1 MEFTQLQ
8 IKSIIDDVVSKKDGL
23 NAMMKMTLEALCIL
37 IPENINSPASLN
49 STEFASVACLETVA
63 VPVLLSFSSPVELS

>member
-23 NAMMKMTLEALCIL
+23 NAMMKMTLEALMRS
-37 IPENINSPASLN
+37 ER
-49 STEFASVACLETVA
+49 TEHNMEVGDYRNGYRTRKVFGDKHRITF
-63 VPVLLSFSSPVELS
+63 VL